1 MTKKNFKSIFLT
13 SLIGVFIW
21 LLGTILIIILKFE
34 NSAAVLKGW
43 LIIVFLVT
51 VTVSVVKNMKKDEG

>member
-1 MTKKNFKSIFLT
+1 MTRKNVKSIFLT
-13 SLIGVFIW
+13 SLIGVLIW
-21 LLGTILIIILKFE
+21 LVGTILIIVLKFE
-34 NSAAVLKGW
+34 NPAAVLKGW